1 MQDERIERDEMG
13 AVRVPATALYGAQT
27 QRAVENFPISGLR
40 LGREFIRGLGLI
52 KKASAVANAR
62 LGALEPEIASAVGQ
76 AAKEVIE
83 GRHDSQFVVD
93 VFQTGSGTSTN
104 MNANEVIACL
114 ASNAC
119 GRKIHP
125 NDHVNRSQSS
135 NDVMP
140 SALHVAAVELLA
152 EQLFPAMTR
161 LEMAFR
167 SKAREFSGIVK
178 IGRTHLQDAVPLY
191 LGDEFGAYARQI
203 EMAHDRIRC
212 SGQALL
218 ELPLGGTAVGTR
230 LNAPREFCR
239 VAAELLSKWTGH
251 AFREAENHFE
261 AQASRDGVSMLAGAL
276 KTYAIALTKI
286 ANDLRLLA
294 SGPRCGLGELGLPAI
309 QPGSSI
315 MPGKVNPV
323 ILESTLMVCAQ
334 VMGYETAVA
343 WCCAGGQLELNA
355 MLPVMAY
362 DLLEMIRLLAA
373 ASRNLAERCV
383 EEIRANR
390 ERIGR
395 MTEQSYAL
403 ATALSLEIGHAAAAS
418 IAQEAEQSGSTVREV
433 ARKRS
438 GLTEHRLNE
447 LLDLRR
453 LAGGG

>member
-1 MQDERIERDEMG
+1 MPDERIERDEMG
-13 AVRVPATALYGAQT
+13 AVRVPASALYGAQT
-27 QRAVENFPISGLR
+27 QRAVENFPISGIR

-52 KKASAVANAR
+52 KKAAAVANAR
-62 LGALEPEIASAVGQ
+62 LGVLEPEIASAIGQ

-83 GRHDSQFVVD
+83 GRHDAQFVVD

-114 ASNAC
+114 ASSAL
-119 GRKIHP
+119 GLDVHP

-140 SALHVAAVELLA
+140 SVLHVTAVEMLT
-152 EQLFPAMTR
+152 EQLAPAMTR
-161 LEMAFR
+161 LEMGFR
-167 SKAREFSGIVK
+167 SKAKEFSGIVK

-191 LGDEFGAYARQI
+191 LSDEFGAYARQV
-203 EMAHDRIRC
+203 ETAHERIRW

-218 ELPLGGTAVGTR
+218 ELPLGGTAVGTGV
-230 LNAPREFCR
+230 NAPREFSGI
-239 VAAELLSKWTGH
+239 AAQLLSTWTGH
-251 AFREAENHFE
+251 AFRTAENHFE
-261 AQASRDGVSMLAGAL
+261 AQAAREGVAMLAGAL
-276 KTYAIALTKI
+276 KSYAIALTKI

-294 SGPRCGLGELGLPAI
+294 SGPRCGIGEIGLPAI

-355 MLPVMAY
+355 MLPLMAY

-383 EEIRANR
+383 EGLTANR
-390 ERIGR
+390 ETIAR

-403 ATALSLEIGHAAAAS
+403 ATALSPEIGHAAAAA
-418 IAQEAEQSGSTVREV
+418 IAQEAEKRGSTVREV
-433 ARKRS
+433 AQKRS
-438 GLTEHRLNE
+438 GLTAERLNE

>member
-1 MQDERIERDEMG
+1 MPDERIERDEMG
-13 AVRVPATALYGAQT
+13 VVRVPAEALYGAQT
-27 QRAVENFPISGLR
+27 QRAVENFPISGMR

-62 LGALEPEIASAVGQ
+62 LGTLEPEIAAAIGQ

-83 GRHDSQFVVD
+83 GRHDAQFVVD

-104 MNANEVIACL
+104 MNANEVIARL
-114 ASNAC
+114 ASSAT
-119 GRKIHP
+119 GREIHP

-140 SALHVAAVELLA
+140 SALHIAAVELLA
-152 EQLFPAMTR
+152 EQLVPAMTR
-161 LEMAFR
+161 LEMGLR
-167 SKAREFSGIVK
+167 SRAKEFSGIVK

-191 LGDEFGAYARQI
+191 LGDEFGAYARQV
-203 EMAHDRIRC
+203 ETAHERIQW

-218 ELPLGGTAVGTR
+218 ELPLGGTAVGTGV
-230 LNAPREFCR
+230 NAPREFGGT
-239 VAAELLSKWTGH
+239 AAQLLSSWTGH
-251 AFREAENHFE
+251 AFRAAKNHFE
-261 AQASRDGVSMLAGAL
+261 AQAAREGVAMLAGAL

-294 SGPRCGLGELGLPAI
+294 SGPRCGLGEIGLPAI

-334 VMGYETAVA
+334 AMGYETAVA

-355 MLPVMAY
+355 MLPLMAY

-383 EEIRANR
+383 EGLQANR
-390 ERIGR
+390 ETIAH

-403 ATALSLEIGHAAAAS
+403 ATALSPAIGHAAAAA
-418 IAQEAEQSGSTVREV
+418 IAREAEKSGSTVREV
-433 ARKRS
+433 AKRRS
-438 GLTEHRLNE
+438 GLSEERLNE

-453 LAGGG
+453 LADGG